1 MKENDKMSNTV
12 GIREKATLIVEFNT
26 WKKLNQLKNDLGFKS
41 IDAVVDYLLNEHSMK
56 LEEFNF

>member
-1 MKENDKMSNTV
+1 MSNTV